1 MTLWQGRFSSTP
13 ADELMAFTESLSFDI
28 RLWRQD
34 IFGSKAHVLGLRE
47 SRILTPL
54 EAEILL
60 GALDQVEKEMGEGNF
75 VSQGDEDI
83 HSAIERR
90 VTEIAGD
97 TGAKLHTGRSRN
109 DQVATDLRLFV
120 KAALKGLAK
129 DVIALQRVLL
139 DLAESAGDTYL
150 PGYTHTQRAQPILV
164 AHHMLAHGWA
174 FMRDLERIA
183 DAYKRVDISPLGAG
197 ALGGSTLPLK
207 PDFVASK
214 LEFAGRFRNSLDA
227 VSDRDFVAETLF
239 VLATI
244 GIHLSRIG
252 EEIVLWSTEEFSF
265 VRLDDAYSTGSS
277 MLPNKKNPDIAELS
291 RGKVGRLIGNL
302 TGLLATLKGLPL
314 SYNRDLQEDK
324 EPLFDSL
331 DTVTLALKATAGML
345 ATANFDYATM
355 KAAADSE
362 ALVAI
367 DLAEFLVM
375 KGIPFRK
382 AHGIV
387 GGIIRDSIERRVP
400 ISELVEAHPQL
411 GIEALEIVEPGGAIR
426 RRVTAGGSGIDAVR
440 EQVVE
445 FTERLKQE
453 SKSFE
458 DLG

>member
-34 IFGSKAHVLGLRE
+34 IFGSKAHVLGLKE

-60 GALDQVEKEMGEGNF
+60 GALDQVETEMAEGNF

-120 KAALKGLAK
+120 KAALKELAK
-129 DVIALQRVLL
+129 DVIALERVLL

-239 VLATI
+239 VLA
-244 GIHLSRIG
+244 
-252 EEIVLWSTEEFSF
+252 
-265 VRLDDAYSTGSS
+265 
-277 MLPNKKNPDIAELS
+277 
-291 RGKVGRLIGNL
+291 
-302 TGLLATLKGLPL
+302 
-314 SYNRDLQEDK
+314 
-324 EPLFDSL
+324 
-331 DTVTLALKATAGML
+331 
-345 ATANFDYATM
+345 
-355 KAAADSE
+355 
-362 ALVAI
+362 
-367 DLAEFLVM
+367 
-375 KGIPFRK
+375 
-382 AHGIV
+382 
-387 GGIIRDSIERRVP
+387 
-400 ISELVEAHPQL
+400 
-411 GIEALEIVEPGGAIR
+411 
-426 RRVTAGGSGIDAVR
+426 
-440 EQVVE
+440 
-445 FTERLKQE
+445 
-453 SKSFE
+453 
-458 DLG
+458 